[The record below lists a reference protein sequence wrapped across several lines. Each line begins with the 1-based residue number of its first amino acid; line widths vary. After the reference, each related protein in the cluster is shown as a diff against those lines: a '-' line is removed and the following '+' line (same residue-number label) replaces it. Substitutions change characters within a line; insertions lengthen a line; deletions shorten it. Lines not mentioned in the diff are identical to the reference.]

1 MNFNELDLTKLDKNL
16 TDEERNEWQAIYAS
30 FRGQSVI
37 SGEVAGVDLHEL
49 NIVLKG
55 EAKFVWKTVRCLIN
69 INYRVKVIIPETEV
83 FIEELDTG
91 YHILHSMCGA
101 KVDYV
106 ITHIER
112 EAGFAIAY
120 RKLALETIRRANS
133 RRRYKE
139 GKIVDTK
146 VISVGRG
153 VCTVTFY
160 GYDVMIP
167 QREIGY
173 SAVPDLREVIHP
185 GDERK
190 AMITEYSKADG
201 IMKLSIKQTMPHTF
215 DGIETR
221 HPLGSTRIAKI
232 VGKYGGGV
240 FCRLYDGVTDVL
252 YSYDSLQNDGDF
264 KIGDS
269 AEIVINKYNPEN
281 KLVYGKI
288 LRKMLRRYK
297 M

>member
-1 MNFNELDLTKLDKNL
+1 MDFNELDLTKLDKNL
-16 TDEERNEWQAIYAS
+16 TEAERDEWQAIYAS
-30 FRGQSVI
+30 YRGRSLI
-37 SGEVAGVDLHEL
+37 SGEVAGVDLH
-49 NIVLKG
+49 
-55 EAKFVWKTVRCLIN
+55 KFDLVPEGKKKAVPTTVRCLI
-69 INYRVKVIIPETEV
+69 IIKYRVKVIIPETEV
-83 FIEELDTG
+83 FIEKLDTG

-101 KVDYV
+101 DIDYV
-106 ITHIER
+106 ITHIDRAE
-112 EAGFAIAY
+112 GFAIAS
-120 RKLALETIRRANS
+120 RKLALEQIRRANS
-133 RRRYKE
+133 RRQYKE
-139 GKIVDTK
+139 GQIIDAK

-153 VCTVTFY
+153 VCTVTFN

-173 SAVPDLREVIHP
+173 SAVSDLREVIHP

-190 AMITEYSKADG
+190 AVITEFNKDEG
-201 IMKLSIKQTMPHTF
+201 VMKLSVKRTMPHPF

-221 HPLGSTRIAKI
+221 HPLGCTRIAKI

-252 YSYDSLQNDGDF
+252 CSYETMQYDGDF

-269 AEIVINKYNPEN
+269 AEIVINKYNTEK

-288 LRKMLRRYK
+288 LRKMIRR
-297 M
+297 

>member
-1 MNFNELDLTKLDKNL
+1 MDFKDLNLVELDKNL
-16 TDEERNEWQAIYAS
+16 TIPEKEEWQAIYAS
-30 FRGQSVI
+30 YRGRSII
-37 SGEVAGVDLHEL
+37 SGGVAGVDMHEL
-49 NIVLKG
+49 NIVPEGKRK
-55 EAKFVWKTVRCLIN
+55 AVPTIIRCLIV
-69 INYRVKVIIPETEV
+69 IKYRVKIIIPETEV
-83 FIEELDTG
+83 FIGDIDTG

-112 EAGFAIAY
+112 EEGFAIAS
-120 RKLALETIRRANS
+120 RKLALEKIRRANS
-133 RRRYKE
+133 KRRYKA
-139 GKIVDTK
+139 GQVVDTR
-146 VISVGRG
+146 VISVGKG
-153 VCTVTFY
+153 VCTVTFN

-173 SAVPDLREVIHP
+173 SAVPDLREVMHP
-185 GDERK
+185 GNERK
-190 AMITEYSKADG
+190 AMITEYNKADG
-201 IMKLSIKQTMPHTF
+201 IMKLSIKQTMPHPF

-252 YSYDSLQNDGDF
+252 CSYDSLQNDGDF

-269 AEIVINKYNPEN
+269 CEIVINKYNPEK

-288 LRKMLRRYK
+288 LRKMLRR
-297 M
+297 